1 MFKIRYCLMY
11 RTFTCHNI
19 KIQVVARLLGVQVG
33 DLIES
38 VTTCKVSARGEV
50 ISKSNS
56 VSESRQSVNSLAMGL
71 YSRLFDY
78 VVGCVNKLLSFSRVV
93 YGESSTI
100 GILDIF
106 GFECLRH
113 NNSFE
118 QVSVKFNNKK

>member
-1 MFKIRYCLMY
+1 
-11 RTFTCHNI
+11 
-19 KIQVVARLLGVQVG
+19 VARLLGVQANE
-33 DLIES
+33 LIES
-38 VTTCKVSARGEV
+38 LTTCKVSARGDV

-78 VVGCVNKLLSFSRVV
+78 IVSCVNKLLSFSRMV

-106 GFECLRH
+106 GFECLE
-113 NNSFE
+113 NKNSFE
-118 QVSVKFNNKK
+118 QVIASFQN